1 MEIEFGGCEK
11 GGWNIINHS
20 QGRVNEFGLYFCQ
33 YMTAILHFQ
42 PELSFVKLENKKSQ
56 GQGQLGLGLTPNR
69 RSKDGASV
77 RDETLQFNFGF
88 SEVRF
93 SSRLNRFNDFFFFAF
108 ELGIG
113 LAYLIVV

>member
-56 GQGQLGLGLTPNR
+56 G
-69 RSKDGASV
+69 
-77 RDETLQFNFGF
+77 
-88 SEVRF
+88 
-93 SSRLNRFNDFFFFAF
+93 
-108 ELGIG
+108 
-113 LAYLIVV
+113 